1 MLTTSPRY
9 GERDGIKESHTYSI
23 MEARMTKSGERLLK
37 LRNPWGVPKE
47 GLWTG
52 AWSDG
57 SKEWTIETMQE
68 LGYRFGSDSVFWMS
82 YKDVLRKYQF
92 FDRTRLFHD
101 QPDWHISQQW
111 TSIDVPWRTDYQEK
125 FRITL
130 TKDSPVVI
138 VLSQLDD
145 RYFKGLEGQYEYTLQ
160 FRLHE
165 SGSQDAEDYIVRSH
179 GNYLMTRSVSVE
191 LKCLQQ
197 GTYSVF
203 LKVFA
208 TRDLEKSPAEDV
220 VKKLCHEK
228 EDNEKLLQVGHA
240 YDVAH
245 SKGSQH
251 LNREIKT
258 QRARERKMK
267 KRYIIAAE
275 KRMLKELAAARSTT
289 KLVEDVTTRNR
300 TPLAVPLETT
310 TKAEPTPLSLEPD
323 KAMQPVLPL
332 PLPGS
337 EHTKQEEVQ
346 TIKPLA
352 IAIKNLNLHAQPKE
366 ASNLHSISRV
376 NDSSDESSSEEVF
389 TRRRRHGDEDRGWYN
404 AEEYETEDENDA
416 KPWNAVCVIGF
427 KVYSKDSN
435 LAIDIVPSSRGKEA
449 AMDPDDIQIDAVEDV
464 KWEDPQ
470 ENVKE
475 SQEASDLSGRKGNG
489 NDDRDAAP
497 SMSDGQGKGKGK
509 ESEGVPPLP
518 TEKTTGTGNVV
529 FTGLEDIYGSGC

>member
-1 MLTTSPRY
+1 
-9 GERDGIKESHTYSI
+9 
-23 MEARMTKSGERLLK
+23 MEAKTTKSGERLLK

-57 SKEWTIETMQE
+57 SKEWTIDAMQE
-68 LGYRFGSDSVFWMS
+68 LGYQFGSDSVFWMS

-101 QPDWHISQQW
+101 KPDWYVSQQW

-125 FRITL
+125 SRMTL

-203 LKVFA
+203 VKVFA
-208 TRDLEKSPAEDV
+208 TRDLEKSSAEDV

-245 SKGSQH
+245 SKGSKD

-258 QRARERKMK
+258 QRARERKTK
-267 KRYIIAAE
+267 KRYGKAA
-275 KRMLKELAAARSTT
+275 KKKMLKELAVTQNTT
-289 KLVEDVTTRNR
+289 RFVEDEMTRNK

-310 TKAEPTPLSLEPD
+310 TRAEPTPQLLEPD
-323 KAMQPVLPL
+323 NTIQPALPL

-337 EHTKQEEVQ
+337 EHTRQEEVQ
-346 TIKPLA
+346 TTKPLA
-352 IAIKNLNLHAQPKE
+352 ITIKNLNLHAQQKD
-366 ASNLHSISRV
+366 AANLHSISRV
-376 NDSSDESSSEEVF
+376 TDSSDDSSSEEVF

-404 AEEYETEDENDA
+404 DEQYETEDENDA

-427 KVYSKDSN
+427 KVYSKDPN
-435 LAIDIVPSSRGKEA
+435 LTIDIVPSSRGKEA
-449 AMDPDDIQIDAVEDV
+449 PMDPDDIQIDAVEDV
-464 KWEDPQ
+464 KWPDPQ
-470 ENVKE
+470 EKGKE
-475 SQEASDLSGRKGNG
+475 SQEVSSLPYYKEKE
-489 NDDRDAAP
+489 NDNKETP
-497 SMSDGQGKGKGK
+497 SMSDSPRKGK
-509 ESEGVPPLP
+509 ESEGAP
-518 TEKTTGTGNVV
+518 TSPKKKTTRTGNVV
-529 FTGLEDIYGSGC
+529 FTGLEDIHSSRY